1 MIDGRLNAPI
11 LVVGMSPGREELA
24 QGRPFVGGSG
34 RLLWALA
41 KRAGFTRDDCF
52 IVNVIGEWPAKAD
65 GNPSQEQLERYW
77 EEFDNAISGSAAR
90 VAICLGGAAFDR
102 LSGIITAERGAKR
115 RSGIESW
122 RGYLV
127 LPNECGNHSRR
138 LSRVEQYKTT
148 TKLHKKGD
156 PKIVKHKVVLPP
168 TLPPNLEWII
178 PTLHPAAVLRTG
190 YRTIPALAADLDRA
204 KRALDGRLRR
214 PDVSY
219 VEHPLVGAAGDMV
232 AVDIET
238 AMVANMAGAINR
250 VGSSS
255 SRGTWSRPWDSLAK
269 IGIESETANP
279 LKTTVMH
286 NAPFDMP
293 RLEAEGVQF
302 RGPIWDTMLCAAT
315 LQPDLPKALNS
326 VASLVLDVPRW
337 KHLAGDNPAFY
348 NAMDA
353 AYTREIAL
361 YQVEELK
368 RTGQYEWF
376 TKAVMPAVPVLIAM
390 TKRGIKVDAERR
402 ARWLEELSSD
412 ENEREARWR
421 ILTGGVHPGSPKQVS
436 EYLYDTLGLPVQ
448 YGSTGGRSADINA
461 LKELLAHVRGRGDG
475 NKDRAIAVLEGLV
488 AYRTV
493 AKLRSTYAERALA
506 DDGCIHPSYLPAS
519 KDEEGLDGKGLAGT
533 GRITSRDPN
542 IQNQPP
548 EARKLF
554 VPHSSDFILVEA
566 DYSQIELRI
575 AAALSGDKALTEA
588 LKGDVHARTMELLN
602 CDRVRAKNLIYGSLY
617 GAGPRKLVK
626 VLRAKGFNLTEH
638 EARSLQDALAR
649 AYPALWAWRT
659 AVVEEVGRNYYLATP
674 FGQRRYFWQGRREA
688 PAAIDFLPQGTA
700 AGIMWQILP
709 PLEKLSFG
717 LGGALL
723 TTVHDS
729 ILMEVPRGKVD
740 VAVGGIRECME
751 REWPAI
757 ATGFMVPID
766 VKFGDSWGEMTEW
779 KASESGC

>member
-1 MIDGRLNAPI
+1 MVDGRPDAPI
-11 LVVGMSPGREELA
+11 LVVGMAPGREELA

-41 KRAGFTRDDCF
+41 KRAGFVREDCF

-65 GNPSQEQLERYW
+65 GNPSQDQLERYW
-77 EEFDNAISGSAAR
+77 EAFDEAVSKSAAR
-90 VAICLGGAAFDR
+90 VAVCLGGAAFDR
-102 LSGIITAERGAKR
+102 LSGIISAERTAKR

-127 LPNECGNHSRR
+127 QRADCVARSRR
-138 LSRVEQYKTT
+138 VSRVEQYKTT

-156 PKIVKHKVVLPP
+156 PKIVKHRVDLPPVLPRE
-168 TLPPNLEWII
+168 LEWII

-190 YRTIPALAADLDRA
+190 YKSIPALAADLDRA
-204 KRALDGRLRR
+204 ARALNGQLRR
-214 PDVSY
+214 PGTDY
-219 VEHPLVGAAGDMV
+219 VETPLVGEAGDMV

-238 AMVANMAGAINR
+238 HMVAGMDGGITR

-255 SRGTWSRPWDSLAK
+255 GRGTWSRQWDYLAR

-302 RGPIWDTMLCAAT
+302 NGPLWDTMLCAAT

-337 KHLAGDNPAFY
+337 KHLSDTDPAFY

-353 AYTREIAL
+353 AYTRAIAL
-361 YQVEELK
+361 YQVDELK

-376 TKAVMPAVPVLIAM
+376 TQSVMPAVPVLVAM
-390 TKRGIKVDAERR
+390 TKRGIRVDAERR
-402 ARWLEELSSD
+402 ARWLEELSAD
-412 ENEREARWR
+412 ETEREARWR
-421 ILTGGVHPGSPKQVS
+421 ILTGGVHPGSPKQVA
-436 EYLYDTLGLPVQ
+436 EYLYDTRGLPAQ
-448 YGSTGGRSADINA
+448 YGSTGGRTADINA
-461 LKELLAHVRGRGDG
+461 LRELLAVVEGRTAPTKDYDLSVLRGL
-475 NKDRAIAVLEGLV
+475 IE
-488 AYRTV
+488 YRTV
-493 AKLRSTYAERALA
+493 SKLRSTYAERGLGG
-506 DDGCIHPSYLPAS
+506 DGCIHPSYLPAS
-519 KDEEGLDGKGLAGT
+519 KDEEGIDGKGLAGT

-554 VPHSSDFILVEA
+554 VPHSSDLILVEA

-575 AAALSGDKALTEA
+575 AASMSGDRALQEA
-588 LKGDVHARTMELLN
+588 LKGDVHGRTMELLG
-602 CDRVRAKNLIYGSLY
+602 CDRVRAKNVMYGTLY
-617 GAGPRKLVK
+617 GAGPRKLSK

-638 EARSLQDALAR
+638 EARNLQDALAR
-649 AYPALWAWRT
+649 AYPALWAWRQ
-659 AVVEEVGRNYYLATP
+659 AVVEEVGRNYYLSTP

-709 PLEKLSFG
+709 ALEVQQHA

-723 TTVHDS
+723 TCVHDS
-729 ILMEVPRGKVD
+729 ILCEAPRNKLGETVD
-740 VAVGGIRECME
+740 GIKRCME
-751 REWPAI
+751 REWSQI
-757 ATGFMVPID
+757 APGFMVPID
-766 VKFGDSWGEMTEW
+766 VKVGENWGEMH
-779 KASESGC
+779 ALRS